1 MPDELIEEIVK
12 YISIKEILTKLCY
25 VNKRWNK
32 ISNASVLWRDVILNE
47 SDITRLEEK
56 HFEKIMRHSHGFV
69 FFSLR
74 HIKIEGPSVRITE
87 TLEKNLAMASNL
99 VYLDLS
105 WQDVSSVDFLLNGI
119 TQHNIETL
127 ILDNCKNIEFKH
139 LFNAILK
146 LQNLSYLS
154 LNNIYLLAQD
164 AVAITKH
171 TPLVFYLGFS
181 GIDLNMSDVNSSLE
195 NTNRL
200 IFLEMSSFD
209 HNRESFRDLCNQY
222 DVSVTFHQK

>member
-1 MPDELIEEIVK
+1 MPDELIEEIFK

-47 SDITRLEEK
+47 WDITRLEEK
-56 HFEKIMRHSHGFV
+56 HFEKIMRHSHRFV

-87 TLEKNLAMASNL
+87 TLEKNFAMASKL
-99 VYLDLS
+99 VHLDLS
-105 WQDVSSVDFLLNGI
+105 WQDVSSVDFLLNGN

-154 LNNIYLLAQD
+154 LNNINLQYNTAPCLSSGLSLSLQ
-164 AVAITKH
+164 
-171 TPLVFYLGFS
+171 LV
-181 GIDLNMSDVNSSLE
+181 SS
-195 NTNRL
+195 RRKVV
-200 IFLEMSSFD
+200 IG
-209 HNRESFRDLCNQY
+209 LCA
-222 DVSVTFHQK
+222 TRIL

>member
-1 MPDELIEEIVK
+1 
-12 YISIKEILTKLCY
+12 
-25 VNKRWNK
+25 
-32 ISNASVLWRDVILNE
+32 
-47 SDITRLEEK
+47 
-56 HFEKIMRHSHGFV
+56 MRHSHGFV

-87 TLEKNLAMASNL
+87 TLENLAMASKL

>member
-1 MPDELIEEIVK
+1 M
-12 YISIKEILTKLCY
+12 
-25 VNKRWNK
+25 
-32 ISNASVLWRDVILNE
+32 
-47 SDITRLEEK
+47 EEK

-105 WQDVSSVDFLLNGI
+105 WQDVSSVDFLLNGN